1 MRFAADPSAN
11 GGSVGRILSRG
22 STRRTPP
29 GGTEVAA
36 TGRTIRRARAL
47 HRKAGV
53 RISAAPSSS
62 SLALAPSSGRQTR
75 RTATTTLRLKQPRA
89 AATLRYCNRR
99 QGAVSRVRSWPRA
112 EGLGK
117 PLQSCF
123 VVATSTLLAPNSD
136 PQRAETEH
144 PSAEVLARKLQTLPA
159 EESPLARKAGST
171 PGTAG

>member
-1 MRFAADPSAN
+1 MPRLHSPPRGTPHTSFRVEARAERHPAGAPTAA
-11 GGSVGRILSRG
+11 LSL
-22 STRRTPP
+22 
-29 GGTEVAA
+29 
-36 TGRTIRRARAL
+36 ARAL
-47 HRKAGV
+47 RRKAGV